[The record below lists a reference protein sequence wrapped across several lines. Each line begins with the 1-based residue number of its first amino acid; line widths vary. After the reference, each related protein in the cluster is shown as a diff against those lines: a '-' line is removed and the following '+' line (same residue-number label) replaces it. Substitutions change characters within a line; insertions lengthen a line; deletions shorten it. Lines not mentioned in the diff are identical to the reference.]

1 MSSSQWPALPA
12 SRFGLSRLLAGLL
25 VLVVLTPEAR
35 SADEVVIGQ
44 TLPLTGPTGSLGQA
58 IRAGTAVCVNLIN
71 AQGGIAGRQLRLA
84 VLDDA
89 GDSGRALQ
97 NARQLVEHDHV
108 ALLMGPIGVSST
120 AAVQSYAAQVP
131 IAVLGA
137 QEGTPA
143 LRGSTYPTSFFIRAN
158 HSAEAERLAVHLS
171 ALGISRIA
179 VIAEA
184 SDLGH
189 SVMTSF
195 DEALAVRGTR
205 LQSLALVKHDGTDA
219 RSAVER
225 VLLGTPP
232 QAIVLATSGA
242 ASVRTIRELARVA
255 PDNPMHS
262 SIYAFSFAVSQE
274 DLLSLGH
281 DAASVVMTQV
291 MPSPFDDHLEL
302 VKIYSEAL
310 RSAGQSQRSYPGMEA
325 CLAPLVLRRAL
336 KPMSGREV
344 TAGTV
349 VRALRAAGLV
359 TVGGLDIDLNG
370 ATRDGAGFVDIVLVG
385 ADGHFTH

>member
-1 MSSSQWPALPA
+1 M
-12 SRFGLSRLLAGLL
+12 L
-25 VLVVLTPEAR
+25 VALTPEAR
-35 SADEVVIGQ
+35 SADELVIGQ

-58 IRAGTAVCVNLIN
+58 IRAGTAACANLIN

-89 GDSGRALQ
+89 GDDMRAVQ

-108 ALLMGPIGVSST
+108 AVLVGPIGVSST
-120 AAVQSYAAQVP
+120 AALQSYAAQVP

-143 LRGSTYPTSFFIRAN
+143 LRGSAYPTSFFIRAN

-184 SDLGH
+184 GDLGH

-195 DEALAVRGTR
+195 DEALAARGIQ
-205 LQSLALVKHDGTDA
+205 LQSLAVVKHDGVDA

-242 ASVRTIRELARVA
+242 ASVKAIRELARVA
-255 PDNPMHS
+255 PANPMHS
-262 SIYAFSFAVSQE
+262 GIYAFSFALSQE
-274 DLLSLGH
+274 ELISLGH
-281 DAASVVMTQV
+281 DAASLVMTQV
-291 MPSPFDDHLEL
+291 MPSPADDHLEL
-302 VKIYSEAL
+302 ARIYSEAL
-310 RSAGQSQRSYPGMEA
+310 RAAGQSQRSYPGMEA
-325 CLAPLVLRRAL
+325 CLTPLVLRRVL
-336 KPMSGREV
+336 KPLSGREI
-344 TAGTV
+344 TAASV
-349 VRALRAAGLV
+349 VRSLKGAGLV

-370 ATRDGAGFVDIVLVG
+370 TARDGAGFVDIVIVG
-385 ADGHFTH
+385 ADGHFVH